1 MMANFYKLILN
12 GIYKLPA
19 YAQMCGNMPLVRK
32 LHYSSNFFHLVI
44 SVKKVE
50 TCGWYLKYPWDE
62 KNIL

>member
-1 MMANFYKLILN
+1 MANFYKLILN

-44 SVKKVE
+44 SVKKEE
-50 TCGWYLKYPWDE
+50 TCG
-62 KNIL
+62 